1 LLLSWP
7 SGDKLD
13 IKEGP
18 SGLFIPNL
26 RIESV
31 CGPEDV
37 AAVLQ
42 KGKQNRS
49 TFATNMNEHSSRS
62 HLVLS
67 IYVAAR
73 HHTKGRYSSLAQ
85 VLEQHWSCR
94 KLLLNMALCLFLHGR
109 GFVYSAVTGLTA

>member
-1 LLLSWP
+1 MHSA
-7 SGDKLD
+7 GDKLD

-18 SGLFIPNL
+18 QGLFIPNL
-26 RIESV
+26 RIEV
-31 CGPEDV
+31 VNGPEDV

-67 IYVAAR
+67 LYVTAK
-73 HHTKGRYSSLAQ
+73 HLTKGRLRPACNHERLVKERFSLY
-85 VLEQHWSCR
+85 R
-94 KLLLNMALCLFLHGR
+94 LLCHC
-109 GFVYSAVTGLTA
+109 V